1 MAKKIKKYDGFFI
14 ASFDKS
20 NKLVDIFQLKSLNK
34 EGGEEPFSADYYQ
47 GADGSQVI
55 LVHRPNKMKS
65 SKGLIDIKEYVLLN
79 IDLNG
84 KVINKDSEDV
94 TKQFMIGAKK
104 ALDICKKNNV
114 DFVILKSNSPS
125 CGCGQ
130 IYDGTF
136 SKTLIEGDGIFTKLL
151 KENNINCI
159 DDKSFIGGK

>member
-1 MAKKIKKYDGFFI
+1 
-14 ASFDKS
+14 
-20 NKLVDIFQLKSLNK
+20 
-34 EGGEEPFSADYYQ
+34 
-47 GADGSQVI
+47 
-55 LVHRPNKMKS
+55 
-65 SKGLIDIKEYVLLN
+65 
-79 IDLNG
+79 
-84 KVINKDSEDV
+84 
-94 TKQFMIGAKK
+94 MIGAKK

>member
-1 MAKKIKKYDGFFI
+1 MKMPTGNKAVLYQQYYEISITETPGGVAKKIKKYDGFFI

-84 KVINKDSEDV
+84 KVINKKNLGLKLSRREDILSPTGLPNV
-94 TKQFMIGAKK
+94 FSTKP
-104 ALDICKKNNV
+104 
-114 DFVILKSNSPS
+114 NSTTNT
-125 CGCGQ
+125 
-130 IYDGTF
+130 IN
-136 SKTLIEGDGIFTKLL
+136 LIHLTEL
-151 KENNINCI
+151 E
-159 DDKSFIGGK
+159 

>member
-1 MAKKIKKYDGFFI
+1 MIGISSCLLGVNCKYDGH
-14 ASFDKS
+14 
-20 NKLVDIFQLKSLNK
+20 NNLKEELLYLK
-34 EGGEEPFSADYYQ
+34 DEAILLCPEVLGG
-47 GADGSQVI
+47 
-55 LVHRPNKMKS
+55 LS
-65 SKGLIDIKEYVLLN
+65 SPRSPSEIV
-79 IDLNG
+79 NG

>member
-1 MAKKIKKYDGFFI
+1 MIGISSCLLGVNCKYDGH
-14 ASFDKS
+14 
-20 NKLVDIFQLKSLNK
+20 NNLKEELLYLKDESILLCP
-34 EGGEEPFSADYYQ
+34 EVLGGLSCPRSPSEI
-47 GADGSQVI
+47 V
-55 LVHRPNKMKS
+55 
-65 SKGLIDIKEYVLLN
+65 
-79 IDLNG
+79 NG